1 MKPSQI
7 SKSDYVVQ
15 VLHLY
20 LTLAETPTRH
30 SRLDRQ
36 LAEDF
41 YDQHIELEQVEAAL
55 ILASARRLLRNSEA
69 PKLGPI
75 RSLHYF
81 VPVIEE
87 VRKSPIS
94 PDYIAY
100 LRRKLAA
107 IQPVF

>member
-1 MKPSQI
+1 MKPAEI
-7 SKSDYVVQ
+7 SRSDYVAQ
-15 VLHLY
+15 VLQLY
-20 LTLAETPTRH
+20 LSLAETPTRH
-30 SRLDRQ
+30 SRLDRR
-36 LAEDF
+36 LAENF
-41 YDQHIELEQVEAAL
+41 YDQQIELEEVEAAL
-55 ILASARRLLRNSEA
+55 ILATARRLFRSGEA

-94 PDYIAY
+94 PDYIAH

>member
-1 MKPSQI
+1 MKPKGI
-7 SKSDYVVQ
+7 SKSDYVLQ

-20 LTLAETPTRH
+20 LTLAETPNRH

-41 YDQHIELEQVEAAL
+41 YDQQIELEQVEAAL
-55 ILASARRLLRNSEA
+55 ILASARRSFRSSDA

-87 VRKSPIS
+87 VRKLPIS
-94 PDYIAY
+94 PDYVAY

-107 IQPVF
+107 VQQDF

>member
-1 MKPSQI
+1 MKSGEI
-7 SKSDYVVQ
+7 SKSEYVLQ

-20 LTLAETPTRH
+20 LSLAQTPTRH

-36 LAEDF
+36 LAESF
-41 YDQHIELEQVEAAL
+41 YNQQIELEEVEAAL
-55 ILASARRLLRNSEA
+55 ILASARRLLRSSDA

-87 VRKSPIS
+87 VRQTPLS
-94 PDYIAY
+94 PDYIEY
-100 LRRKLAA
+100 LRRKLAE
-107 IQPVF
+107 IQSAF

>member
-1 MKPSQI
+1 VKEREV
-7 SKSDYVVQ
+7 SKSAYVVE

-20 LTLAETPTRH
+20 LSMAETPTRH

-36 LAEDF
+36 LAENF
-41 YDQHIELEQVEAAL
+41 YEQQIKLEAVEAAL
-55 ILASARRLLRNSEA
+55 ILASARRLLRSSEA

-87 VRKSPIS
+87 VRQSAIS
-94 PDYIAY
+94 ADYIAY
-100 LRRKLAA
+100 LRRKMAVA
-107 IQPVF
+107 QSEF